1 MFQQWNVCE
10 LACDGNL
17 KHLMKVKHK
26 TLSYNVNQHL
36 LVIINTAQ
44 KLLYGEMFKLD
55 GKTCNNST
63 VPAFWVEY
71 LD

>member
-1 MFQQWNVCE
+1 
-10 LACDGNL
+10 
-17 KHLMKVKHK
+17 MKVKHK